1 MTRDPVPTTVTLELR
16 ITTTADGRR
25 IYPRAPL
32 TATCTVVALRRQYLA
47 VRTPTGEEVW
57 VDRSHGRCS
66 APRGG
71 VPGCQ
76 GAPAGARACRWGA
89 WTLSAPDLSVVWV
102 ESESRSEAASERE
115 RARR

>member
-1 MTRDPVPTTVTLELR
+1 MTTTAPTTVILELR
-16 ITTTADGRR
+16 ITRPPDGRR

-57 VDRSHGRCS
+57 CDRSHGRCS

-71 VPGCQ
+71 VPGVQ
-76 GAPAGARACRWGA
+76 GAPQGQRQCRWAA
-89 WTLSAPDLSVVWV
+89 WTLSQRDLSVVWV
-102 ESESRSEAASERE
+102 ESDERSEAASERE

>member
-16 ITTTADGRR
+16 ITTTQDGRR

-76 GAPAGARACRWGA
+76 GAPAGQRACRWGA

>member
-1 MTRDPVPTTVTLELR
+1 MRSQTSQTVTLVLR
-16 ITTTADGRR
+16 ITATPDGRR

-57 VDRSHGRCS
+57 VDRSLGTIG

-71 VPGCQ
+71 VPGQQ
-76 GAPAGARACRWGA
+76 GAPAGQRACRWAA

-102 ESESRSEAASERE
+102 ENDSRSEAASERE

>member
-1 MTRDPVPTTVTLELR
+1 MSTAVPTTVTLELR
-16 ITTTADGRR
+16 ITHTADGRR

-47 VRTPTGEEVW
+47 VRTSTGEELW
-57 VDRSHGRCS
+57 IDRSLGTIG

-71 VPGCQ
+71 VPGRQ
-76 GAPAGARACRWGA
+76 GAPRGQRDVGEWKR
-89 WTLSAPDLSVVWV
+89 WTLSQRDMDVVWV